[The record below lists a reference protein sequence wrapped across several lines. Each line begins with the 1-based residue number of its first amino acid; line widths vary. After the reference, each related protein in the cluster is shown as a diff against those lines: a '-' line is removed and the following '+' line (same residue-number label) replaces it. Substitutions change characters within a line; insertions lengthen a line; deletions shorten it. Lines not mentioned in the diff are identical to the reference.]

1 MPQMPPFVRVK
12 AARPAGLALP
22 ALVTALGLA
31 MLPGC
36 KPPAR
41 TEAPPEVTVAESSEL
56 LDGFEGPAHSV
67 WAFDSADDEADAAYA
82 ADGATQ
88 GKRAL
93 RLTLRGKGAKG
104 KIQLRREIELD
115 LSKAAALS
123 VDVTSPAAG
132 LQVALALKGDPG
144 DVYQEAQPVELKSG
158 LNRAVHFP
166 LRAPY
171 WKNAASGWAFGAPPV
186 NLAGV
191 RRVML
196 LFFTGETS
204 SGSVSIDNLR
214 VEGDPGAA
222 AAVQRAWRPKILL
235 HSPLR
240 ACAQYAPQEFGLVF
254 QASYSNV
261 FDPRDIAVGL
271 HVETPGGRT
280 LEIPGFFAGLSRIQL
295 PPSGDTVAPVPLW
308 GPFAEPAE
316 KETKEQGK
324 EKAAAEPEAV
334 PVWAVRF
341 APSEVG
347 QYRAQFWVR
356 NPQGEERSPL
366 QVFVVAPQ
374 DPQVA
379 PPGIRGGAVRIARH
393 DPRQFE
399 RQDGTPFFWLGQNVA
414 WATDFKPYLE
424 KVAAYGGNTCRV
436 WLCPWGLNLER
447 KTEPGVYDLAVARR
461 IDELMRTAEATGV
474 RIVFCFTFHGATASF
489 WHESPYAAANGGPC
503 LRPEDFWTDAPARR
517 QFKSLLDY
525 AVARW
530 GASPALL
537 SWELINE
544 VDLAKYERPGDAA
557 GWVREMAGYLKHTD
571 PHGHLVTASVTRA
584 SFEEDLWDDPNVDV
598 VCAHGYGAD
607 VPAVLYEAAKARGAR
622 AKPFVLAEFGGGW
635 EPAADQPD
643 AQGLRLQAALWL
655 SACSP
660 SAGAALPWW
669 WDTHIQAHE
678 LHGRFAALAR
688 FLKGDDRRGRYG
700 RWVKRDVGS
709 AQVHGAM
716 DEAGAR
722 LYVFRPDW
730 VRAPESRRGKV
741 LQAPAS
747 LSLRGVLDGPYRVEY
762 WDADAGK
769 PVQEL
774 SVDAKGGVL
783 ALTLPALEA
792 PLGVKVDRRERT
804 EPSLGP

>member
-1 MPQMPPFVRVK
+1 MPQMPPYIDPNPAPVRAV
-12 AARPAGLALP
+12 LP
-22 ALVTALGLA
+22 ALLLALALGLGLA
-31 MLPGC
+31 VLPGC
-36 KPPAR
+36 KRSAPA
-41 TEAPPEVTVAESSEL
+41 PGEVPVEVAIAESSQL
-56 LDGFEGPAHSV
+56 LDGFEGPAYSV
-67 WAFDSADDEADAAYA
+67 WAFDSADDEADAAYVSE
-82 ADGATQ
+82 GATQ
-88 GKRAL
+88 GERAL

-123 VDVTSPAAG
+123 LDVTSSAAG
-132 LQVALALKGDPG
+132 LQVALALKGDP
-144 DVYQEAQPVELKSG
+144 DNVYQEAQPIELKAG
-158 LNRAVHFP
+158 LNKTVRFR
-166 LRAPY
+166 LLAPY

-186 NLAGV
+186 NLSGV

-196 LFFTGETS
+196 LFYTGEAS
-204 SGSVSIDNLR
+204 SGSVLIDNLKI
-214 VEGDPGAA
+214 EGAA
-222 AAVQRAWRPKILL
+222 GALATVMRAWRPKILL

-240 ACAQYAPQEFGLVF
+240 ACEQFSPQEYGLVF
-254 QASYSNV
+254 RASYSNV

-271 HVETPGGRT
+271 HVETPGGKT
-280 LEIPGFFAGLSRIQL
+280 LEIPGFFAGLSPIKL
-295 PPSGDTVAPVPLW
+295 PPAGEAVGPVPLW
-308 GPFAEPAE
+308 GPFAESAV
-316 KETKEQGK
+316 K
-324 EKAAAEPEAV
+324 EKNAAEPEAV
-334 PVWAVRF
+334 PVWSMRF

-356 NPQGEERSPL
+356 NAQGEERSPL
-366 QVFVVAPQ
+366 QAFVVAPQ
-374 DPQVA
+374 DAQAV
-379 PPGIRGGAVRIARH
+379 PPGVRGGAVRIARH

-399 RQDGTPFFWLGQNVA
+399 LQDGTPFFWLGQNVA

-424 KVAAYGGNTCRV
+424 RIAAYGGNTCRV

-461 IDELMRTAEATGV
+461 IDELLAAAEATGV

-489 WHESPYAAANGGPC
+489 WHDSPYAAANGGPC
-503 LRPEDFWTDAPARR
+503 LRPEDFWTDRRARR
-517 QFKSLLDY
+517 QFKGLLDY
-525 AVARW
+525 AAARW

-544 VDLAKYERPGDAA
+544 IDLAKFERPGDASA
-557 GWVREMAGYLKHTD
+557 WVREMAGYLKGAD

-584 SFEEDLWDDPNVDV
+584 SFEEEMWDDSGLDV

-607 VPAVLYEAAKARGAR
+607 VPAVLYEAAQARGAR

-643 AQGLRLQAALWL
+643 AQGIRLQAALWL

-660 SAGAALPWW
+660 SGGAALPWW
-669 WDTHIQAHE
+669 WDTHIQAHD
-678 LHGRFAALAR
+678 LYSRFAALAR

-700 RWVKRDVGS
+700 TWVKRDVGS

-722 LYVFRPDW
+722 LYVFRPGW
-730 VRAPESRRGKV
+730 VRAPETRRGKV
-741 LQAPAS
+741 LDAPAS
-747 LSLRGVLDGPYRVEY
+747 LTLRGVLDGAYRVEY

-774 SVDAKGGVL
+774 SVDAKDGVL
-783 ALTLPALEA
+783 ALTLPAQEA
-792 PLGVKVDRRERT
+792 PLGVKVDRKERA

>member
-1 MPQMPPFVRVK
+1 MPRMPPYICARAVRPVCS
-12 AARPAGLALP
+12 AL
-22 ALVTALGLA
+22 LLALGLGLA
-31 MLPGC
+31 VLPGC
-36 KPPAR
+36 KRSAR
-41 TEAPPEVTVAESSEL
+41 TEVPLEVAVAEASEL

-67 WAFDSADDEADAAYA
+67 WAFDSADDEADAAYVPA
-82 ADGATQ
+82 GATQ
-88 GKRAL
+88 GERAL
-93 RLTLRGKGAKG
+93 RLALRGKGAKG

-123 VDVTSPAAG
+123 LDVTSPVAG
-132 LQVALALKGDPG
+132 LQVALALKGDPD
-144 DVYQEAQPVELKSG
+144 DVYQEAQPVELKAG
-158 LNRAVHFP
+158 LNRAVRFP
-166 LRAPY
+166 LLAPN

-186 NLAGV
+186 NLSGV

-196 LFFTGETS
+196 LFFTGEAS
-204 SGSVSIDNLR
+204 SGTILVDNLCI
-214 VEGDPGAA
+214 EGEVGAA
-222 AAVQRAWRPKILL
+222 AAVLRAWRPKIVL

-240 ACAQYAPQEFGLVF
+240 GCAQYAPQEYGLVF
-254 QASYSNV
+254 QASYSDV
-261 FDPRDIAVGL
+261 FDPRDIATGL
-271 HVETPGGRT
+271 HVETPGGKT
-280 LEIPGFFAGLSRIQL
+280 LEIPGFFAGLSRIKL
-295 PPSGDTVAPVPLW
+295 PPASEAVAPVPLW
-308 GPFAEPAE
+308 GPFAEPDE
-316 KETKEQGK
+316 KDAKK
-324 EKAAAEPEAV
+324 NEKTAAEPEAV

-356 NPQGEERSPL
+356 NAQGEERSPL
-366 QVFVVAPQ
+366 QAFVVAPQ
-374 DPQVA
+374 DAKAA
-379 PPGIRGGAVRIARH
+379 PPGVRGGAVRIARH

-399 RQDGTPFFWLGQNVA
+399 LQDGTPFFWLGQNVA
-414 WATDFKPYLE
+414 WATDFNPYLE
-424 KVAAYGGNTCRV
+424 KIAAYGGNTCRV

-461 IDELMRTAEATGV
+461 IDELLATAEAKGV
-474 RIVFCFTFHGATASF
+474 RIVFCFTFHGATAGF
-489 WHESPYAAANGGPC
+489 WHDSPYAAANGGPC
-503 LRPEDFWTDAPARR
+503 LRPEDFWTDHRAKR
-517 QFKSLLDY
+517 QFKALLDY

-544 VDLAKYERPGDAA
+544 VDLAKFDRPGDAA
-557 GWVREMAGYLKHTD
+557 AWVREMAGHLKRAD

-584 SFEEDLWDDPNVDV
+584 SFEEAMWDDQNVDV

-643 AQGLRLQAALWL
+643 AQGIRLQAALWL

-669 WDTHIQAHE
+669 WDTHIQAHD
-678 LHGRFAALAR
+678 LYGRFAALAR
-688 FLKGDDRRGRYG
+688 FLEGDDRRGRYG
-700 RWVKRDVGS
+700 TWVKRDVGL

-716 DEAGAR
+716 DVAGAR

-730 VRAPESRRGKV
+730 VRAPESRRGKALGV
-741 LQAPAS
+741 PAA
-747 LSLRGVLDGPYRVEY
+747 LSLRGVLDGTYRVEY
-762 WDADAGK
+762 WDADAGRQ
-769 PVQEL
+769 VQEL
-774 SVDAKGGVL
+774 NINAKDGVL
-783 ALTLPALEA
+783 SLTLPALEA
-792 PLGVKVDRRERT
+792 PLGVKADRTERT